1 MSRLEKQS
9 PHSRE
14 YDKVDKDVMGQAQMC
29 QIIMYLTLTR
39 FACNYS
45 SIFRNMGGT
54 LLLWE
59 LKPLIFL
66 HIDPCGNVLLSRQ
79 ANSYKLFKKQLAAA
93 AVGSRL

>member
-1 MSRLEKQS
+1 MSCLLTLSAWLEKQS

-14 YDKVDKDVMGQAQMC
+14 YGKVHKDVMGQAQMC

-45 SIFRNMGGT
+45 STFRNMGGT

-66 HIDPCGNVLLSRQ
+66 HIDPCGNVLLLQ
-79 ANSYKLFKKQLAAA
+79 TGKLLLTF
-93 AVGSRL
+93 